1 MSSARMSFHYISRA
15 IFSLTSVHFPFCVRL
30 EKGLLAER
38 SALGVQSGNKGYC
51 VIAALPFPNM
61 PAKFCLTQVKHGR
74 IETGY
79 KWVF

>member
-1 MSSARMSFHYISRA
+1 
-15 IFSLTSVHFPFCVRL
+15 VRI
-30 EKGLLAER
+30 EKGLLTER

-51 VIAALPFPNM
+51 LIAALPFPNM
-61 PAKFCLTQVKHGR
+61 PAKLCLTQVKHGR